1 MRTMPLRRRARYLAR
16 KKAHY
21 LSLLRTRLEEVAHQ
35 DLRQLPPTSRE
46 RLLRSLERMP
56 REIPAEL
63 VAALH
68 HRLLEVAA

>member
-1 MRTMPLRRRARYLAR
+1 MRRMPPRRRARYLAR

-21 LSLLRTRLEEVAHQ
+21 LALLRARLEAVARQ
-35 DLRQLPPTSRE
+35 DLRQLPPASRE

-63 VAALH
+63 VAVLH